1 VRVGID
7 GLKWRPRDFRC
18 RAWLILCNVSSS
30 QVFFLRRVYSMCKIG
45 SSLEFAERALHSA
58 RDCSGNSDSLHAK
71 VLLSRV
77 PYFILLVYLILASK
91 SFTVDQKRWQVYRLL
106 PPRLAV
112 PVYLRQQSR
121 QPKDLPHVVQGA
133 ILLVAQCTLFVLLF
147 SLP

>member
-1 VRVGID
+1 VGID

-30 QVFFLRRVYSMCKIG
+30 QVFFLRRVYSMCKMG
-45 SSLEFAERALHSA
+45 SSLEFAERASHSA
-58 RDCSGNSDSLHAK
+58 RDCSGNSDSYTRKCSCHGFRT
-71 VLLSRV
+71 S
-77 PYFILLVYLILASK
+77 YCWCILILASK